1 MNDTIFCVFAS
12 LLMAD
17 VCVALQAVEA
27 KATEIGV
34 PMSMNGMDAHGV
46 VRGFITM
53 DGPFVHAQD
62 TSFSK
67 AYSAVSLPQPTGVL
81 PPPVPHEI
89 GSITKRRLTNL
100 NGKIPIPVRG
110 VIIGGV
116 GVGTRMK
123 SAPRRW

>member
-1 MNDTIFCVFAS
+1 MNDTIFVLLAS
-12 LLMAD
+12 LRMTD
-17 VCVALQAVEA
+17 VCVALQAAEA

-34 PMSMNGMDAHGV
+34 PMSMNGMDMHGV
-46 VRGFITM
+46 VRGFIKM

-67 AYSAVSLPQPTGVL
+67 AYSAVSLPQPTGWL
-81 PPPVPHEI
+81 PPSVPHEI

-100 NGKIPIPVRG
+100 NGRIPVPVRG
-110 VIIGGV
+110 IIVGGV
-116 GVGTRMK
+116 GVGRRMK